1 MNLLPLACAA
11 VLLAAL
17 THGAFA
23 EKPRP
28 ARPAGKD
35 IAVDVM
41 RGGSV
46 RIPLRGFERNLNRL
60 DYRPLTQPRH
70 GRLSNL
76 EQYSGQDRQGP
87 GSITYTHGDDDDS
100 TVDTFTF
107 EVKALLSKLTGRG
120 VVTIRIL
127 DQPAMLLAPASLD
140 FGEVAVGDPPVR
152 RILELSNIGGGVIQ
166 GFVKPPEP
174 FTVEGDGSFVLH
186 RGQSTR
192 IPIIFAPRKVGA
204 LSFPIQPAPGDSA
217 VVTLRGEALAPFQ
230 VSPAGDSFA
239 PQQDG
244 SRTAQVDVSN
254 LSRRPLQVSVVLP
267 PDSPV
272 EPLPDLVFAPGEST
286 RVVLY
291 IPADDKKHLPDFDL
305 RFESD
310 GHAETRRFSA
320 PAIPADLLIVTA
332 PDFGEIGARR
342 GIPRTM
348 LILRN
353 TGGATATGKLLPHES
368 VTPADGT
375 TAFSMAPGEEYS
387 MPLELRLKKDQPL
400 PTDITL
406 SFQGR
411 DIIVPVTV
419 KLAEPTPTPT
429 PFVSPTPP
437 PQPDVAWV
445 LNTDIENV
453 PPPTGPAIRWV
464 EKSGWTNYTLQHR
477 PGGSG
482 EWQDYRQPDP
492 PEGLIGW
499 VQGLS
504 KKIKGFL
511 STPIKRDTIEEMSG
525 GVQKFGQTE
534 LAPDA
539 IDSPDVWRLQAESV
553 SSGELR
559 TVTDIF
565 RITADNTLVAAPDA
579 APTLTPT
586 PTPTPPP
593 TTPTA
598 RARPLGPVTEIAS
611 AGIKPERRSALL
623 QVAFAP
629 ELDVRSF
636 RLERGAMV
644 SQIDVKTGIPQA
656 PVFEKLD
663 PPEATVEIL
672 GLAEGEADG
681 RKLTVCLAR
690 IDDLSPGT
698 RTYWRLVPAG
708 PNGDLPPT
716 TVLLVDTVP
725 LPPFPW
731 NKVLLFVLFALLA
744 GVLYLRWKINR
755 APR

>member
-1 MNLLPLACAA
+1 MNLRPLACAA

-28 ARPAGKD
+28 PRPAGKD

-46 RIPLRGFERNLNRL
+46 RIPLRGSERNLNRL
-60 DYRPLTQPRH
+60 EYDQLTQPRH

-76 EQYSGQDRQGP
+76 EQYNGPNSQGP

-107 EVKALLSKLTGRG
+107 KVKAPLSKLTGRG

-127 DQPAMLLAPASLD
+127 DQPAILLAPASLD

-152 RILELSNIGGGVIQ
+152 RILELANIGGGVIQ

-174 FTVEGDGSFVLH
+174 FAVEGDGSFVLP

-204 LSFPIQPAPGDSA
+204 LSFPIQPALGDSA

-291 IPADDKKHLPDFDL
+291 IPADDKNHLPDFDL

-320 PAIPADLLIVTA
+320 PAIPAELAIVSA

-353 TGGATATGKLLPHES
+353 TGGATAAGKLLPHES

-429 PFVSPTPP
+429 PFVSPPPP
-437 PQPDVAWV
+437 PQPDVAWE
-445 LNTDIENV
+445 LNSDIKLEESSESTAV
-453 PPPTGPAIRWV
+453 AWRP
-464 EKSGWTNYTLQHR
+464 KQGWSNFTLQRR

-482 EWQDYRQPDP
+482 DWQNYQPP
-492 PEGLIGW
+492 APHEGLLGW
-499 VQGLS
+499 IQSVAR
-504 KKIKGFL
+504 KIQKFF
-511 STPIKRDTIEEMSG
+511 STPIKRHDVDAMGAEEEKFSEAEIDT
-525 GVQKFGQTE
+525 
-534 LAPDA
+534 AA
-539 IDSPDVWRLQAESV
+539 IGSPDLWRLQAIPPNESTA
-553 SSGELR
+553 R
-559 TVTDIF
+559 TVTKVF
-565 RITADNTLVAAPDA
+565 LITDGGLVAAPDA
-579 APTLTPT
+579 APTLTPA

-593 TTPTA
+593 TTPAA

-708 PNGDLPPT
+708 PDGDLPPT

>member
-1 MNLLPLACAA
+1 MNLRLLACAA
-11 VLLAAL
+11 LLFAAL

-28 ARPAGKD
+28 ARPVGKD

-46 RIPLRGFERNLNRL
+46 RIPLRGLERNLNRL
-60 DYRPLTQPRH
+60 EYDPLTQPRH

-76 EQYSGQDRQGP
+76 EQYNGPNGQGP
-87 GSITYTHGDDDDS
+87 GVITYTHADDDDS
-100 TVDTFTF
+100 TADTFIF
-107 EVKALLSKLTGRG
+107 EVKAPLSKLTGRG

-127 DQPAMLLAPASLD
+127 DQPAILLAPASLD

-166 GFVKPPEP
+166 GFVEPPEP
-174 FTVEGDGSFVLH
+174 FAVEGDGSFVLP

-192 IPIIFAPRKVGA
+192 IPIIFAPRQVGA

-217 VVTLRGEALAPFQ
+217 VVTLRGEALAPFK
-230 VSPAGDSFA
+230 VSPAGDSFS

-244 SRTAQVDVSN
+244 SRTAQVDLSN

-286 RVVLY
+286 RVVLCL
-291 IPADDKKHLPDFDL
+291 PADNKKYLPDFDL
-305 RFESD
+305 RFASE

-320 PAIPADLLIVTA
+320 PAIPAELLIVTA
-332 PDFGEIGARR
+332 PDFGEIGPRR
-342 GIPRTM
+342 GIPQTT
-348 LILRN
+348 LVLRN
-353 TGGATATGKLLPHES
+353 TGGATATGNLLPHES
-368 VTPADGT
+368 VFAADGT
-375 TAFSMAPGEEYS
+375 TAFKMAPGEEDTL
-387 MPLELRLKKDQPL
+387 PLELRLKKDQPL
-400 PTDITL
+400 PTHITL

-411 DIIVPVTV
+411 DLIVPVTV
-419 KLAEPTPTPT
+419 KLAEPTPPPP
-429 PFVSPTPP
+429 PFVPP
-437 PQPDVAWV
+437 PPPAQPDVAWV
-445 LNTDIENV
+445 LNHDIENV

-464 EKSGWTNYTLQHR
+464 EKSGWTNHTLQHR

-511 STPIKRDTIEEMSG
+511 STPLKRDTIEEMSG
-525 GVQKFGQTE
+525 EGPKFGQTE
-534 LAPDA
+534 LAPEA
-539 IDSPDVWRLQAESV
+539 VGSPDLWRLQAIPPHESTA
-553 SSGELR
+553 R
-559 TVTDIF
+559 TVTKEF
-565 RITADNTLVAAPDA
+565 LITHGGLVAAPDD
-579 APTLTPT
+579 APTLTPA
-586 PTPTPPP
+586 PRPTPPP
-593 TTPTA
+593 TTPAA
-598 RARPLGPVTEIAS
+598 RARPLGPLTEIAS
-611 AGIKPERRSALL
+611 AGLKPERRSALV
-623 QVAFAP
+623 QVAFASDL
-629 ELDVRSF
+629 EIRSF

-644 SQIDVKTGIPQA
+644 SQIDAKTGIPQA
-656 PVFEKLD
+656 PEFEKLD
-663 PPEATVEIL
+663 PPGATVEIL
-672 GLAEGEADG
+672 GLAEGEAEG

-708 PNGDLPPT
+708 PDGDLPPT

-731 NKVLLFVLFALLA
+731 HQVLLFVLFALLA
-744 GVLYLRWKINR
+744 GVLYLRWQINR